1 MMSSDFG
8 ASGASTGYFLKI
20 LGHMVLGLSGV
31 SDLENFIYIIY
42 LAS

>member
-8 ASGASTGYFLKI
+8 ASGGSTGYFLK
-20 LGHMVLGLSGV
+20 LFGYMVLGLSGV